1 MAQAVRAYC
10 WLILILDRGGP
21 CNGMLFAHNKGAVNT
36 ITEHVS
42 AFIHGG
48 NMPILGYIAIPRSGV
63 KQELLEE
70 LNGLQYCEAFP
81 ADNVDILILV
91 TDTPDK
97 ESEEALQEQLKNIK
111 TLESLSMTF
120 GYNDELHKGERNDN
134 EA

>member
-1 MAQAVRAYC
+1 
-10 WLILILDRGGP
+10 
-21 CNGMLFAHNKGAVNT
+21 
-36 ITEHVS
+36 
-42 AFIHGG
+42 
-48 NMPILGYIAIPRSGV
+48 MPILGYIASPRSGV
-63 KQELLEE
+63 KQELLQE
-70 LNGLQYCEAFP
+70 LNALQYCEAFP

-97 ESEEALQEQLKNIK
+97 ESEEALQEQLKGIE